1 MSETAGHPEEDAF
14 SDASHLDQELGEE
27 SGVEGGS
34 LNLAMNDEDDGEVV
48 TPVQFA
54 QLEVPPAHKGKPR
67 LSRLNNVQ
75 VDITVELGRKEMTVR
90 ELVKLK
96 MQDIIELDKLAGEAF
111 DIRINNRPFAEGE
124 VVVVTDL
131 MAVRIT
137 KMMDYSR
144 PPEELDE
151 EML

>member
-1 MSETAGHPEEDAF
+1 MSETAGQSEEDLLG
-14 SDASHLDQELGEE
+14 DAMHLDEELEA
-27 SGVEGGS
+27 GGDVAGAGHGMQTS
-34 LNLAMNDEDDGEVV
+34 EDGGEVV

-54 QLEVPPAHKGKPR
+54 QLEVPVARKGKPR
-67 LSRLNNVQ
+67 MSRLNNVE
-75 VDITVELGRKEMTVR
+75 VDITVELGRKEMSVR
-90 ELVKLK
+90 QLLALK
-96 MQDIIELDKLAGEAF
+96 QQDIIELDKLAGEAF
-111 DIRINNRPFAEGE
+111 EIRVNNRPFAEGE

-137 KMMDYSR
+137 KMMDFSR

>member
-1 MSETAGHPEEDAF
+1 MSETAGHPQEEPLSEA
-14 SDASHLDQELGEE
+14 AHLDQELEE
-27 SGVEGGS
+27 GAAVGGGAG
-34 LNLAMNDEDDGEVV
+34 LDEDEGEVV

-54 QLEVPPAHKGKPR
+54 QLEVPAAHKGKPR
-67 LSRLNNVQ
+67 LTRLYNVD

-90 ELVKLK
+90 ELLGLK
-96 MQDIIELDKLAGEAF
+96 MQEIIELDKLAGEAF
-111 DIRINNRPFAEGE
+111 DIRVNNRPFAEGE
-124 VVVVTDL
+124 VVVVTDQ

>member
-1 MSETAGHPEEDAF
+1 MNESADQPEADSL
-14 SDASHLDQELGEE
+14 SDAAHLDQELDEG
-27 SGVEGGS
+27 SGAVGGRS
-34 LNLAMNDEDDGEVV
+34 NRGIDEQDDGEVV
-48 TPVQFA
+48 TSVQFA
-54 QLEVPPAHKGKPR
+54 QLEVPAAHKGKPR
-67 LSRLNNVQ
+67 LSRLNNVE
-75 VDITVELGRKEMTVR
+75 VDLSVELGRKDMTVR
-90 ELVKLK
+90 ELAKLK
-96 MQDIIELDKLAGEAF
+96 VQDIIELDKLAGEAF
-111 DIRINNRPFAEGE
+111 DIRVNNRPFAEGE

>member
-1 MSETAGHPEEDAF
+1 MSETAGHPGEDAI
-14 SDASHLDQELGEE
+14 SEAAHLDEELEE
-27 SGVEGGS
+27 GFPAAAGRPQPASS
-34 LNLAMNDEDDGEVV
+34 DEDEGEVV

-54 QLEVPPAHKGKPR
+54 QLEVPIARKGKPR
-67 LSRLNNVQ
+67 MSRLNNVE
-75 VDITVELGRKEMTVR
+75 VNIAVELGRKDMTVR
-90 ELVKLK
+90 ELMGLK
-96 MQDIIELDKLAGEAF
+96 AQDIIELDKLAGEAF
-111 DIRINNRPFAEGE
+111 DIRVNNRLFAEGE

-137 KMMDYSR
+137 KMLDYSR

>member
-1 MSETAGHPEEDAF
+1 MSETAGHPEEDSLNEAT
-14 SDASHLDQELGEE
+14 HLDQELD
-27 SGVEGGS
+27 GGPGAVGGRS
-34 LNLAMNDEDDGEVV
+34 NPAMDDEDDGEVV

-54 QLEVPPAHKGKPR
+54 QLEVPAAHKGKPR
-67 LSRLNNVQ
+67 LSRLNNVE

-90 ELVKLK
+90 DLMKLK
-96 MQDIIELDKLAGEAF
+96 VQDIIELDKLAGEAF
-111 DIRINNRPFAEGE
+111 DIRVNNRPFAEGE

>member
-1 MSETAGHPEEDAF
+1 MSETAGRPGEDAI
-14 SDASHLDQELGEE
+14 SEAAHLDEELEE
-27 SGVEGGS
+27 GFPAAAGRSQPAS
-34 LNLAMNDEDDGEVV
+34 SDEDEGEVV

-54 QLEVPPAHKGKPR
+54 QLEVPIARKGKPR
-67 LSRLNNVQ
+67 MSRLNNVE
-75 VDITVELGRKEMTVR
+75 VDIAVELGRKDMTVR
-90 ELVKLK
+90 ELMRLK
-96 MQDIIELDKLAGEAF
+96 VQDIIELEKLAGEAF
-111 DIRINNRPFAEGE
+111 DIRVNSRLFAEGE

-137 KMMDYSR
+137 KMLDYSR

>member
-1 MSETAGHPEEDAF
+1 MSETGDHPQADSL
-14 SDASHLDQELGEE
+14 SDAAHLDQELD
-27 SGVEGGS
+27 EGPDAVGGRP
-34 LNLAMNDEDDGEVV
+34 NRAMDEQDDGEVV

-54 QLEVPPAHKGKPR
+54 QLEVPAAHKGKPR
-67 LSRLNNVQ
+67 LSRLNNVE
-75 VDITVELGRKEMTVR
+75 VDLSVELGRKEMTVR
-90 ELVKLK
+90 ELAKLK
-96 MQDIIELDKLAGEAF
+96 EQDIIELDKLAGEAF
-111 DIRINNRPFAEGE
+111 DIRVNNRPFAEGE

-137 KMMDYSR
+137 KMMDVTR

>member
-1 MSETAGHPEEDAF
+1 MSETADQPEEDLLGEAV
-14 SDASHLDQELGEE
+14 HLDEELDAGQ
-27 SGVEGGS
+27 GAAGGGAPS
-34 LNLAMNDEDDGEVV
+34 LGAEDDGEVV

-54 QLEVPPAHKGKPR
+54 QLEVPVARKGKPR
-67 LSRLNNVQ
+67 MSRLNNVE

-90 ELVKLK
+90 QLLALK
-96 MQDIIELDKLAGEAF
+96 EQDIIELDKLAGEAF
-111 DIRINNRPFAEGE
+111 EIRVNNRPFAEGE

-151 EML
+151 ELL